1 MANSKCQLPTGSFR
15 VQKKAWTRMKC
26 GSLAHFFIVLR
37 GRRILECCAQGYEEV
52 HVKPFKHP
60 DVNPEDLIPLSD
72 AWRLWRLWRLLLCE
86 ARDELQNFDAFL
98 LHQFRGPNCPPGA
111 KRPSQVPPSSTR
123 CRVRR
128 NSICKMDRHC
138 LIVQDQSET
147 RPFEVYKCAF
157 EEHTENMLV
166 RSLSRKH
173 LAVLRFPIVL
183 FVGVFCGKRNE
194 LLQVC
199 APTGSG
205 KTNVAMLTILNVM
218 NQFRLKARNV
228 EAVAGGGSVVVVPP
242 KQRSDRGLDKI

>member
-1 MANSKCQLPTGSFR
+1 MQSKAQQHLLDGETLLDC
-15 VQKKAWTRMKC
+15 TR
-26 GSLAHFFIVLR
+26 L
-37 GRRILECCAQGYEEV
+37 
-52 HVKPFKHP
+52 
-60 DVNPEDLIPLSD
+60 
-72 AWRLWRLWRLLLCE
+72 
-86 ARDELQNFDAFL
+86 
-98 LHQFRGPNCPPGA
+98 
-111 KRPSQVPPSSTR
+111 
-123 CRVRR
+123 
-128 NSICKMDRHC
+128 
-138 LIVQDQSET
+138 QDQSET
-147 RPFEVYKCAF
+147 RPEVYKCAF

-183 FVGVFCGKRNE
+183 FVGVLCGKRNE

-242 KQRSDRGLDKI
+242 KQRCRRGLDG